1 MKSPE
6 GGPPEFPNFSVKD
19 LMERGTL
26 LLASSGKEFVK
37 PAAIWANAS
46 EVKKARQ
53 DAMGRLGL
61 DFLDGLGDDMKEI
74 VEELD
79 QDEEMDVDND
89 VKVEEDVKED
99 MIEDTKEDMKSPQ
112 TTSSP
117 PARSKSSTP
126 APPATVSASTPAPTS
141 NDEDLSG
148 LSARERNRLKRKR
161 KVGNTAFVSAPPP
174 PAQSSNSKFTAQQV
188 GQSNK

>member
-1 MKSPE
+1 MKSPDHN
-6 GGPPEFPNFSVKD
+6 PPEFPNFSVKD

-26 LLASSGKEFVK
+26 LLASSGKEFIK
-37 PAAIWANAS
+37 PAAIFANAS

-74 VEELD
+74 VEEMD
-79 QDEEMDVDND
+79 QDEEMDVDSG
-89 VKVEEDVKED
+89 VKIEEDVK
-99 MIEDTKEDMKSPQ
+99 SPL
-112 TTSSP
+112 TASSP

-126 APPATVSASTPAPTS
+126 TPPVQTNPIPAAAAATA

-174 PAQSSNSKFTAQQV
+174 PPQSSNSKFTAQPV